1 MKHVKKDVG
10 VEISERGEVL
20 VAILNNQL
28 DFAILREQG
37 WYRIPVSSVEKW
49 LKERW
54 PPRWLAFYQTKA
66 FGEEAHAVHY
76 YCKVQ
81 QIRKVQR
88 WQLFPDDPR
97 NEKSER
103 WYYQLLLQPLQKLP
117 KPIYSRRWRRIVFI
131 PTTWEKFVAAEE
143 VNDLYQVSS
152 LEERMWAELKRLQV
166 WAERQE
172 FVQINAR
179 HYFLDFAIYCI
190 KGNIDIETDGDHW
203 HANPERAA
211 QDNVRQNDLETNG
224 WKILRFSS
232 LQIQEQIQEYC
243 VGMIVDNV
251 EKLGG
256 PETGRLIPRKI
267 DPDNEEIYQLS
278 LFDDL

>member
-66 FGEEAHAVHY
+66 FGEEAHAIHY
-76 YCKVQ
+76 YGEVL
-81 QIRKVQR
+81 QIRKIPR
-88 WQLFPDDPR
+88 GQLFPDDPQNPR
-97 NEKSER
+97 NDQL
-103 WYYQLLLQPLQKLP
+103 YYQLFVEPLKKLP
-117 KPIYSRRWRRIVFI
+117 KPIYSHRLRRIVFI
-131 PTTWEKFVAAEE
+131 PTTWEKFVAAKE

-152 LEERMWAELKRLQV
+152 LEEQMWAELKRLQV

-172 FVQINAR
+172 LVQIR
-179 HYFLDFAIYCI
+179 SRFYFLDFAIYCI
-190 KGNIDIETDGDHW
+190 KGNIDIETDGDLW

-211 QDNVRQNDLETNG
+211 LDNVRQNDLESIG

-232 LQIQEQIQEYC
+232 LQIQEQIQDYC

-267 DPDNEEIYQLS
+267 DPDNEDIYQLS

>member
-76 YCKVQ
+76 YGEVL
-81 QIRKVQR
+81 QIRKIPR
-88 WQLFPDDPR
+88 GQLFPDDPQNPR
-97 NEKSER
+97 NDQL
-103 WYYQLLLQPLQKLP
+103 YYQLFVEPLKKLP
-117 KPIYSRRWRRIVFI
+117 KPIYSHRLRRIVFI
-131 PTTWEKFVAAEE
+131 PTTWEKFVAAKE

-152 LEERMWAELKRLQV
+152 LEEQMWAELKRLQV

-172 FVQINAR
+172 LVQIR
-179 HYFLDFAIYCI
+179 SRFYFLDFAIYCI
-190 KGNIDIETDGDHW
+190 KGNIDIETDGDLW

-211 QDNVRQNDLETNG
+211 QDNVRNNDLETNG
-224 WKILRFSS
+224 SKVLRFNSQ
-232 LQIQEQIQEYC
+232 QIQEQIQEYC
-243 VGMIVDNV
+243 VGMIAENV

-267 DPDNEEIYQLS
+267 DPDNEDIYQLS

>member
-1 MKHVKKDVG
+1 M
-10 VEISERGEVL
+10 ISERGEVL

-37 WYRIPVSSVEKW
+37 WYRIPVSGVEKW

-76 YCKVQ
+76 FCEVQ
-81 QIRKVQR
+81 KIQKVQR
-88 WQLFPDDPR
+88 WQLFPGDPR

-131 PTTWEKFVAAEE
+131 PTTWEKFVVAEE
-143 VNDLYQVSS
+143 VNDLYQINS
-152 LEERMWAELKRLQV
+152 LEERLWAELKRLQV

-172 FVQINAR
+172 LVTVETHN
-179 HYFLDFAIYCI
+179 YFLDFAIYCI
-190 KGNIDIETDGDHW
+190 KGSIDVETDGDYW
-203 HANPERAA
+203 HANPERAP
-211 QDNVRQNDLETNG
+211 QDNVRDNDLKTNG
-224 WKILRFSS
+224 WRVLRFNSQ
-232 LQIQEQIQEYC
+232 QIQEQIQDYC
-243 VGMIVDNV
+243 VPMIKKNVD
-251 EKLGG
+251 KLGG

-267 DPDNEEIYQLS
+267 DPDNEDTYQLS